1 MPIHLVTLILL
12 LFSTTLYAAEF
23 VDTDSG
29 GIPDVIEGNVGLD
42 PNDFWDDS
50 DDLDGDGYS
59 NLDEFYASS
68 SIDWSGSVPAAKAN
82 RDYVFINGSA
92 PDDLFFAEDIWQ
104 VTTLADDSYGLIS
117 NDLTETQERK
127 IEVYFLTTRP
137 VIISLTVDTDDAD
150 LEVVTAG
157 GYEII
162 ETVDKGN
169 RQFDIHW
176 LSSEARFHRYQP
188 EKAKVE
194 ISFQANAASSVTIT
208 EIKIRSDS
216 DGDTVADVS
225 DNCPGVPNQDQLDSD
240 SNGLGD
246 ACTPSP
252 DDRDGDSVIDSI
264 DNCPDTSNFNQYN
277 LDEDNQ
283 GDACDP
289 DIDGDLLTNGL
300 EDALGLDKFTTDS
313 ENGKPDFDDDGIR
326 NEIEYLMGTDPLVSD
341 NPKQSV
347 DMLGFFPLGNLK
359 VNFRRNGSDE
369 VFQLFRLSTESEEG
383 EFYCE
388 GTCFPYWDKK
398 SVRFVY
404 REAGLYATSYMN
416 WESDSENSESEVILN
431 DPLLFLPE
439 KVEIGQKLE
448 NKATCQTEERE
459 TINCS
464 TLPLF
469 LVGETTFDFEDATY
483 PAIKLVELE
492 SPGIVNQFIFAE
504 TLGFVEARRYQASA
518 MDGQGLSSSSV
529 PYQLHS
535 IEIEELYSGGFYTGQ
550 KSESKSSGSGGIVY
564 LIGLLGILLTV
575 LRRPE

>member
-1 MPIHLVTLILL
+1 MPIQLFTLILL

-42 PNDFWDDS
+42 PNDVWDDS

-59 NLDEFYASS
+59 NLEEFYAGS
-68 SIDWSGSVPAAKAN
+68 SIDWSGSVPAAKAS

-92 PDDLFFAEDIWQ
+92 PDDLFFSEDIWQ
-104 VTTLADDSYGLIS
+104 VTTLADNSYGLIS
-117 NDLTETQERK
+117 VDLTEMQERK

-137 VIISLTVDTDDAD
+137 GIISLTVDTDDAD
-150 LEVVTAG
+150 LEVETAR

-162 ETVDKGN
+162 ETVDEGN
-169 RQFDIHW
+169 RRFDIHW

-194 ISFQANAASSVTIT
+194 ISFQANAASSVTIAD
-208 EIKIRSDS
+208 IKIRSDS
-216 DGDTVADVS
+216 DGDTVADVT

-289 DIDGDLLTNGL
+289 DIDGDLLTNEL

-313 ENGKPDFDDDGIR
+313 ENGKTDFDNDGIR

-347 DMLGFFPLGNLK
+347 DMLRFFPLGNLK
-359 VNFRRNGSDE
+359 VNFRHNGSDE

-388 GTCFPYWDKK
+388 GTCFPYWDKD
-398 SVRFVY
+398 SVKFVY
-404 REAGLYATSYMN
+404 RESGLYVTSYIDFN
-416 WESDSENSESEVILN
+416 SDSEIKLREEA
-431 DPLLFLPE
+431 LFLPT
-439 KVEIGQKLE
+439 KLE
-448 NKATCQTEERE
+448 VGKKLQAQATCQTGDGEA
-459 TINCS
+459 INCS
-464 TLPLF
+464 TPSF
-469 LVGETTFDFEDATY
+469 FFTGETTFDFEGTTY

-550 KSESKSSGSGGIVY
+550 KSKNKSSGSGSIVY
-564 LIGLLGILLTV
+564 LIGLLGLLLTA

>member
-1 MPIHLVTLILL
+1 MPIQLFTLILL

-23 VDTDSG
+23 VDTDGG

-59 NLDEFYASS
+59 NLDEFYAGS
-68 SIDWSGSVPAAKAN
+68 SIGWSGSVPEAKAS

-92 PDDLFFAEDIWQ
+92 PDDLFFAEGIWQ

-117 NDLTETQERK
+117 SDLTETQERK

-137 VIISLTVDTDDAD
+137 VIISLTVDTGDAD

-157 GYEII
+157 GFEII
-162 ETVDKGN
+162 ETLDEGN
-169 RQFDIHW
+169 RRFDIHW

-194 ISFQANAASSVTIT
+194 ISFQANADSSVTIAN
-208 EIKIRSDS
+208 IKIRSDS
-216 DGDTVADVS
+216 DGDTLADVS
-225 DNCPGVPNQDQLDSD
+225 DNCPGVPNQDQLDGD

-246 ACTPSP
+246 ACTPSQ
-252 DDRDGDSVIDSI
+252 DDRDGDSIIDSI

-277 LDEDNQ
+277 LDEDIQ
-283 GDACDP
+283 GDDCDP
-289 DIDGDLLTNGL
+289 DIDGDLLTNEL
-300 EDALGLDKFTTDS
+300 EDALGLNKFTTDS
-313 ENGKPDFDDDGIR
+313 ENEKPDFDNDGIR
-326 NEIEYLMGTDPLVSD
+326 NEIEYLIGTDPLVSD

-347 DMLGFFPLGNLK
+347 DMLRFFPLGNLK
-359 VNFRRNGSDE
+359 VNFRSNGSDE
-369 VFQLFRLSTESEEG
+369 VLQLYRLSTEPEEG

-388 GTCFPYWDKK
+388 GTCFPYWDKDSFK
-398 SVRFVY
+398 FVY
-404 REAGLYATSYMN
+404 RESGLYVTSYTDFN
-416 WESDSENSESEVILN
+416 SDSEIKFSEEA
-431 DPLLFLPE
+431 LFLPA
-439 KVEIGQKLE
+439 KLE
-448 NKATCQTEERE
+448 VGKNLQAQATCQTDDGEA
-459 TINCS
+459 INCS
-464 TLPLF
+464 TPSF
-469 LVGETTFDFEDATY
+469 SFTGETTFDFESITY

-518 MDGQGLSSSSV
+518 MDGRGFSSSSV

-535 IEIEELYSGGFYTGQ
+535 IEIEELYSGGFYTDQ
-550 KSESKSSGSGGIVY
+550 KSKSKSSGSGGIFY
-564 LIGLLGILLTV
+564 LTGLLGVLLTV